1 MGMFIGTPLGVCVNC
16 VAPIAKGMYEAGSK
30 METALAVMFSSPILN
45 IVVLTML
52 FSIFPFYMALLKL
65 GATFLLILLLV
76 PLISK
81 RHLTPRQ
88 SEVRAVAAPVA
99 TVPESWQE
107 SWRGASREMLD
118 KNIFNGVILSSRL
131 NL

>member
-1 MGMFIGTPLGVCVNC
+1 
-16 VAPIAKGMYEAGSK
+16 